1 MNINTRK
8 WQTQKLSKRHG
19 TFRLHNG
26 VQSSGTCVLTCRKRM
41 LSRTG
46 IKRFLLARLARN
58 AKESTLIPYA
68 ILSHVGEGRQSNW
81 RLSLVQRMLS
91 IRALFD
97 TPRRRCVKEARRA
110 GHVLPARS
118 VKIRAGIRR
127 PFRLRD
133 LALYGERSSLTW
145 RVSPNQ
151 G

>member
-1 MNINTRK
+1 M
-8 WQTQKLSKRHG
+8 QKLSKQHETLRM
-19 TFRLHNG
+19 HNE
-26 VQSSGTCVLTCRKRM
+26 VQSSGVRVLRCRKRT
-41 LSRTG
+41 LFCTG
-46 IKRFLLARLARN
+46 VKRLLLARLARN
-58 AKESTLIPYA
+58 AIESTMIPCA
-68 ILSHVGEGRQSNW
+68 ILFHVGEGRQSNR

-91 IRALFD
+91 IRALFN

-110 GHVLPARS
+110 GHVRPARS